1 MQEVLIATTCSSQFE
16 NASAHIKNKSLLYD
30 KDKDR
35 LYIKYNDE
43 MHLIGSKVDN
53 DNIVLNDDGQISLAD
68 DVHCKTLTVAPD
80 NSGIVYKDNV
90 IYAETTENK
99 RIVLLFK
106 LNSEETVGTIGG
118 KFYENGD
125 FTSGVNFSAS
135 VSGSRHI
142 DGSSTGEVPT
152 WCRCTY
158 HGIDYLGLRFNSSTK
173 IYFSGYEYIKEAYKV
188 DFDYTDSEFDAVVF
202 LTDDANKNTNTI
214 VINNPNSTTWDFTG
228 YVEGLSDIKNETEPN
243 TEYDL
248 KDGLIINKD
257 FGGTVFFYPGTLV
270 KNDVGYITV
279 SGQGKALKIRTNKI
293 EPKLKVY
300 FSSNSST
307 DEPRTLQIWDDSDN
321 VVASNQSRS
330 NISISVLKFND
341 MERNKDYFI
350 GSENSRI
357 RIHKIV
363 LSYSSKEVVQEG
375 WSSFNYT
382 WEFNSTPNGWS
393 GSKNYDWGNG
403 LLYYYM
409 GNGTASMHTTDY
421 AQVRATGQWNQG
433 YIQTPVKGGG
443 DYIFAIDVPNDKT
456 TLSCLFT
463 TARNGGYR
471 TLSLVDS
478 NGETLIQVGNVS
490 SQNVANNQA
499 NSLVS
504 TLSQS
509 NLSKGT
515 YYLWA
520 SAELKIWQINLQ
532 NAGQQE
538 IIGGGDDSNTVEKTV
553 ETIEGLEET
562 GEDGDSHYINVQD
575 QVLTMADLQDIA
587 VKLRNSDK
595 QVHLNLSECTVAEDA
610 TEWTR
615 LFENCTSLTYLAMP
629 QGVTKIGVGTFVG
642 CMFLKKIEISD
653 TVSEFNSSSNQYIFS
668 GARTR
673 TIILPKNCSK
683 LGWNTFANSAVRN
696 IVVKPDSIN
705 NFYSMLEYGTFFNT
719 LNYIRIYMTQEEYN
733 KHNWSL
739 SWEHDNFVGSGCVNS
754 TLADHIVIYD
764 NFDTLLEELGYEEEI
779 I

>member
-1 MQEVLIATTCSSQFE
+1 MQEVLIATTCASQFE

-53 DNIVLNDDGQISLAD
+53 DNIVLNDDSQISLAD

-80 NSGIVYKDNV
+80 DSGIVYKDNV
-90 IYAETTENK
+90 IYAETTEDK

-125 FTSGVNFSAS
+125 FTSGINFSAS

-173 IYFSGYEYIKEAYKV
+173 IYFSGYEYIKDAYKV

-228 YVEGLSDIKNETEPN
+228 YVDGLSDINNETEPN
-243 TEYDL
+243 VEYDL
-248 KDGLIINKD
+248 KDGLFINSD
-257 FGGTVFFYPGTLV
+257 FSGTIFFYPSELI
-270 KNDVGYITV
+270 KNDIGYITV
-279 SGQGKALKIRTNKI
+279 SGQGKALRIKTDKI

-300 FSSNSST
+300 FSSNANT
-307 DEPRTLQIWDDSDN
+307 DEARTLQIWDSNGD

-330 NISISVLKFND
+330 NTSISVLKFNE
-341 MERNKDYFI
+341 MERKKEYYI
-350 GSENSRI
+350 GSGNSRL

-375 WSSFNYT
+375 WDAFNYT
-382 WEFNSTPNGWS
+382 WDFNNVPSGWS
-393 GSKNYDWGNG
+393 GSTNYDWGNG
-403 LLYYYM
+403 LHYYYL
-409 GNGTASMHTTDY
+409 NNNSASLYPNEY

-433 YIQTPVKGGG
+433 YLLTPVKGGG
-443 DYIFAIDVPNDKT
+443 DYIFSIVVPNDKT
-456 TLSCLFT
+456 SLSCLFT

-471 TLSLVDS
+471 TLLLTNN
-478 NGETLIQVGNVS
+478 NGETLVQVGNVS

-504 TLSQS
+504 TLSMS

-515 YYLWA
+515 YFFWA
-520 SAELKIWQINLQ
+520 SAELKIWQVNIQ
-532 NAGQQE
+532 NAGQEE
-538 IIGGGDDSNTVEKTV
+538 IISGGDDSQTIETTVEV
-553 ETIEGLEET
+553 LDSLEET
-562 GEDGDSHYINVQD
+562 GEDGDSHYINIQD
-575 QVLTMADLQDIA
+575 QVLTLGDLQDIA
-587 VKLRNSDK
+587 AKLRNSDK

-610 TEWTR
+610 TEWTGI
-615 LFENCTSLTYLAMP
+615 FENCTSLTYLAMP
-629 QGVTKIGVGTFVG
+629 QGVTKIGAGTFIG
-642 CMFLKKIEISD
+642 CMFLKKIEICD

-673 TIILPKNCSK
+673 TIVLPKNCSK

-696 IVVKPDSIN
+696 VIVKPDSIN
-705 NFYSMLEYGTFFNT
+705 SFYSMLEYGTFFNT
-719 LNYIRIYMTQEEYN
+719 LNYIRIYMTQEEYD
-733 KHNWSL
+733 KHDWTL
-739 SWEHDNFVGSGCVNS
+739 SWEHSNFIGSGCTDN
-754 TLADHIVIYD
+754 TIADHIVIYD
-764 NFDTLLEELGYEEEI
+764 DYNTILEELGYEEEI

>member
-53 DNIVLNDDGQISLAD
+53 DNIVLNDDSQISLAD

-80 NSGIVYKDNV
+80 DSGIVYKDNV
-90 IYAETTENK
+90 VFAETTDDK

-106 LNSEETVGTIGG
+106 LNSNETVGTIGG

-125 FTSGVNFSAS
+125 YTSGLSFSAS

-142 DGSSTGEVPT
+142 DGSSTGEMPK

-158 HGIDYLGLRFNSSTK
+158 HGIDYLGLRFNTSTK
-173 IYFSGYEYIKEAYKV
+173 IYFSGYEYIKDEYKV

-228 YVEGLSDIKNETEPN
+228 YIDGLSDINNETESN

-248 KDGLIINKD
+248 EDGLFINSD
-257 FGGTVFFYPGTLV
+257 FSGTIFFYPSELV
-270 KNDVGYITV
+270 KNDIGYITV
-279 SGQGKALKIRTNKI
+279 SGQGKALRIKTDKI

-300 FSSNSST
+300 FSSNANT
-307 DEPRTLQIWDDSDN
+307 DGARTLQIWDSNGD

-330 NISISVLKFND
+330 NTSISVLKFNE
-341 MERNKDYFI
+341 MERKKEYYI
-350 GSENSRI
+350 GSENSRL

-375 WSSFNYT
+375 WDAFNYT
-382 WEFNSTPNGWS
+382 WDFNSIPSGWS
-393 GSKNYDWGNG
+393 GSTNYDWGNG
-403 LLYYYM
+403 LYYYYL
-409 GNGTASMHTTDY
+409 NNNSASLYPNEY

-433 YIQTPVKGGG
+433 YLLTPVKGGG
-443 DYIFAIDVPNDKT
+443 DYILSIVVPNDKT
-456 TLSCLFT
+456 SLSCLFT

-471 TLSLVDS
+471 TLSLTDN
-478 NGETLIQVGNVS
+478 NGETLVQVGNVS

-504 TLSQS
+504 TLSMS

-515 YYLWA
+515 YFFWA
-520 SAELKIWQINLQ
+520 SAELKIWQVNIQ
-532 NAGQQE
+532 NAGQEE
-538 IIGGGDDSNTVEKTV
+538 IISGGDDSQ
-553 ETIEGLEET
+553 TIETTLEVLDSLEET

-575 QVLTMADLQDIA
+575 QVLTMDDLQDIA
-587 VKLRNSDK
+587 AKLRNSDK

-610 TEWTR
+610 TEWVG
-615 LFENCTSLTYLAMP
+615 LFENCTSLTYIAMP
-629 QGVTKIGVGTFVG
+629 QGVTKIGARTFIG
-642 CMFLKKIEISD
+642 CMFLKKIEICD

-673 TIILPKNCSK
+673 TIVLPKNCSK

-696 IVVKPDSIN
+696 VIVKPDSIN
-705 NFYSMLEYGTFFNT
+705 SFYSMLEYGTFFNT
-719 LNYIRIYMTQEEYN
+719 LNYIRIYMTQEEYD
-733 KHNWSL
+733 KHDWTL
-739 SWEHDNFVGSGCVNS
+739 SWEHANFIGSNCTDNII
-754 TLADHIVIYD
+754 ADHIVIYD
-764 NFDTLLEELGYEEEI
+764 DYNTILEELGYEEEI

>member
-53 DNIVLNDDGQISLAD
+53 DNIVLNDDSQISLAD

-80 NSGIVYKDNV
+80 DSGIVYKDNV
-90 IYAETTENK
+90 IYAETTEDK

-125 FTSGVNFSAS
+125 FTSGINFSAS

-173 IYFSGYEYIKEAYKV
+173 IYFSGYEYIKDAYKV

-228 YVEGLSDIKNETEPN
+228 YVDGLSDINNETEPN
-243 TEYDL
+243 VEYDL
-248 KDGLIINKD
+248 EDGLFINSD
-257 FGGTVFFYPGTLV
+257 FSGTIFFYPSELI
-270 KNDVGYITV
+270 KNDIGYITV
-279 SGQGKALKIRTNKI
+279 SGQGKALRIKTDKI

-300 FSSNSST
+300 FSSNANT
-307 DEPRTLQIWDDSDN
+307 DEARILQIWDSNGD

-330 NISISVLKFND
+330 NTSISVLKFNE
-341 MERNKDYFI
+341 MERKKEYYI
-350 GSENSRI
+350 GSENSRL

-375 WSSFNYT
+375 WDAFNYT
-382 WEFNSTPNGWS
+382 WDFNSIPSGWS
-393 GSKNYDWGNG
+393 GSTNYNWGNG
-403 LLYYYM
+403 LYYYYL
-409 GNGTASMHTTDY
+409 NNNSASLYPNEY
-421 AQVRATGQWNQG
+421 AQVRATGQWNRG
-433 YIQTPVKGGG
+433 YLLTPVKGGG
-443 DYIFAIDVPNDKT
+443 DYIFSIVVPNDKT
-456 TLSCLFT
+456 SLSCLFT

-471 TLSLVDS
+471 TLSLTDN
-478 NGETLIQVGNVS
+478 NGETLVQVGNVS

-504 TLSQS
+504 TLSMS

-515 YYLWA
+515 YFFWA
-520 SAELKIWQINLQ
+520 SAELKIWQVNIQ
-532 NAGQQE
+532 NAGQEE
-538 IIGGGDDSNTVEKTV
+538 IISGDDDSQTI
-553 ETIEGLEET
+553 ETIIEVLDSLEET

-575 QVLTMADLQDIA
+575 QVLTLEDLQDIA
-587 VKLRNSDK
+587 TKLRNSDK

-610 TEWTR
+610 TEWTG
-615 LFENCTSLTYLAMP
+615 LFENCTSLNYLAMP
-629 QGVTKIGVGTFVG
+629 QGVTKIGAETFIG
-642 CMFLKKIEISD
+642 CMFLKKIEICD
-653 TVSEFNSSSNQYIFS
+653 TVKEFNSSSNQYIFS

-673 TIILPKNCSK
+673 TIVLPKNCSK

-696 IVVKPDSIN
+696 VIVKPDSIN
-705 NFYSMLEYGTFFNT
+705 SFYSMLEYGTFFNT
-719 LNYIRIYMTQEEYN
+719 LNYIKIYMTQEEYD
-733 KHNWSL
+733 KHDWTL
-739 SWEHDNFVGSGCVNS
+739 SWEHSNFIGSGCTDN
-754 TLADHIVIYD
+754 TIADHIVIYD
-764 NFDTLLEELGYEEEI
+764 DYNTILEELGYEEEI